1 MNPKLGTLPSQ
12 CRLSE
17 VTLMTYVAIGTKIP
31 PGKSVFRD
39 LVWTTMCA
47 RLRSMSSMAILQQLA
62 RLKKSRPRARVA
74 IRHQDRNSEESCSA
88 GRRLTKRRIFIARY
102 AYSHSPGA
110 AAEWLVEFI
119 ENPQHTCWGRGIRR
133 TQLLLCG
140 RARARDVLHLG
151 HIELS
156 FCLCRRG
163 TSCRPGLRSGR
174 RGS

>member
-1 MNPKLGTLPSQ
+1 
-12 CRLSE
+12 
-17 VTLMTYVAIGTKIP
+17 
-31 PGKSVFRD
+31 
-39 LVWTTMCA
+39 MCA
-47 RLRSMSSMAILQQLA
+47 RLRSMSSVAILQQLA
-62 RLKKSRPRARVA
+62 RLKKSRPRARGA

-140 RARARDVLHLG
+140 RARARDVLNLG

-156 FCLCRRG
+156 FASAVVAPVVVPACDPDDAAVDSVPVTR
-163 TSCRPGLRSGR
+163 TSCPTWALSLL
-174 RGS
+174 GSPSNR